1 MTPYTH
7 FAMSLYFLFAESLP
21 CDGPHYLPWW
31 QDHRQ
36 AALRRCLDT
45 LFFSSIVGFNV
56 LSGGTVLEVKM
67 YFFPKF

>member
-1 MTPYTH
+1 MMGHIICLGGKTTV
-7 FAMSLYFLFAESLP
+7 
-21 CDGPHYLPWW
+21 
-31 QDHRQ
+31 R

-56 LSGGTVLEVKM
+56 LSGGTVLEVKT